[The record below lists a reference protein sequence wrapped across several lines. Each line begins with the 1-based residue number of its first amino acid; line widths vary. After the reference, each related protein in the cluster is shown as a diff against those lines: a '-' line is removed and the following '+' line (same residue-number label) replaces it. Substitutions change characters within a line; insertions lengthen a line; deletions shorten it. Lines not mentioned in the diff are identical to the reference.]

1 MFRILWGLCLLL
13 WAAAAVHGEDT
24 LTEDEFLAPLTRGH
38 PALIAQSDRLGL
50 ARAERRSAAILS
62 NPELAF
68 SREAPAGSAHQ
79 SIWSLAWTPP
89 LSGRRALSVEA
100 ADAELKA
107 AEKDLESTLLGLRL
121 QMRAA
126 YGSWVVNAERV
137 AVLSSHVERIE
148 ALEERMTTRAN
159 RGEESRLAAR
169 RMGLAA
175 TQARMEL
182 SLAKA
187 ALTRARAAALAWR
200 PELDSNLRPLPPALP
215 AVPTEL
221 SLSSRSDLEARRFEL
236 QGAEREEQVARRFV
250 VFPEL
255 HVGWQTI
262 EDRSLR
268 FEGPVY
274 GLNWSVPLFSH
285 GQAARLGASLKKAAA
300 DARLAIAVARAE
312 GELEGAQG
320 AYEELLGVATSV
332 ASTLAELDL
341 VIEGAEA
348 SYLLGESD
356 VTDLLESLRSVLAT
370 RLSSLDLYSAA
381 LEAHRNL
388 ESAVG
393 RPLSTGG
400 TS

>member
-1 MFRILWGLCLLL
+1 MSRIPWGLCLIL
-13 WAAAAVHGEDT
+13 WTAAAAHGEDI
-24 LTEDEFLAPLTRGH
+24 LTEEEFLASLTRGH
-38 PALIAQSDRLGL
+38 PALIAQSDRSGL
-50 ARAERRSAAILS
+50 AQAERRSSAVLS
-62 NPELAF
+62 NPELDF
-68 SREAPAGSAHQ
+68 VREEPSGTAHQ
-79 SIWSLAWTPP
+79 SVWRLAWTPP
-89 LSGRRALSVEA
+89 LDGRRRLSIEA
-100 ADAELKA
+100 ADAELEA
-107 AEKDLESTLLGLRL
+107 AEKDLDSTLLGLRSE
-121 QMRAA
+121 MRAA
-126 YGSWVVNAERV
+126 YGSWVLNSERAVVLASHLELIEVLAERM
-137 AVLSSHVERIE
+137 E
-148 ALEERMTTRAN
+148 TRAD

-175 TQARMEL
+175 TQARSEL

-187 ALTRARAAALAWR
+187 ALARTRAAALAWR
-200 PELDSNLRPLPPALP
+200 PDLSSNQRPMPPELP
-215 AVPTEL
+215 AVPAEL

-236 QGAEREEQVARRFV
+236 QGAELEEQLANRFV

-274 GLNWSVPLFSH
+274 GVNWSVPLFSH

-320 AYEELLGVATSV
+320 AYEELVGVAISV
-332 ASTLAELDL
+332 ASTIAELDL
-341 VIEGAEA
+341 VIEGAET

-393 RPLSTGG
+393 RPLTTGG